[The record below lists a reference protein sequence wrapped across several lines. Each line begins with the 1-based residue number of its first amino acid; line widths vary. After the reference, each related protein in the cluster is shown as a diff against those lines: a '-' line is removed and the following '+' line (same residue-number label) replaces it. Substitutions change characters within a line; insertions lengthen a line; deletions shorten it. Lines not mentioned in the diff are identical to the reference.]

1 MTTPTPSP
9 APGLHPAVAVARG
22 YLGTPFHHQARVRG
36 VGVDCVGL
44 VICVAR
50 ELGHLPPA
58 WDVTGYARQPDG
70 SQLMH
75 HLADRLVPVPQAD
88 MRPGDVVCV
97 AFARHPQHVGVVGDY
112 VHGGLSLIHADG
124 QRGRVLET
132 RLLFTEAMRFVQ
144 AFRWPGEGAAP
155 VGLGGDVGGVA

>member
-1 MTTPTPSP
+1 MTTATTP
-9 APGLHPAVAVARG
+9 AVHPAVEAARG

-50 ELGHLPPA
+50 ELGIIAPQ

-75 HLADRLVPVPQAD
+75 HLSDQLLPVTRAE

-124 QRGRVLET
+124 QRGQVLET
-132 RLLFTEAMRFVQ
+132 RLLFSEAMRFVA
-144 AFRWPGEGAAP
+144 AFRFPLGDE
-155 VGLGGDVGGVA
+155 VVHDLGGHA